1 MAIIDQ
7 SKIRNFCIIAHIDHG
22 KSTLADRIIEMTGL
36 LTSREMQ
43 AQVLDNMDLER
54 ERGITIKSQAVRT
67 VYKAKDGQEYIFNLI
82 DTPGHVD
89 FNYEVSRSLAACDG
103 AILVVDAA
111 QGIEAQTLANVYL
124 ALDHDLE
131 VIPVLNKID
140 LPSADPERVA
150 AEIEDVIGL
159 EASDAPRISA
169 KTGLN
174 VEAVLEEIVQKIPA
188 PAGDPE
194 ASLQALIF
202 DSLYDSY
209 KGVIVFCRVKN
220 GTIKKGTRMKMMA
233 TGAAAEVVEVGYFGA
248 GQFIPCEELSAGM
261 VGYVTAS
268 IKNVQ
273 DTRVGDTITDLDN
286 PCAEP
291 LPGYKKVTPMV
302 YCGLY
307 PADGAKYPDLR
318 DALEKLQLNDAAL
331 YFEPE
336 TSVALGFGFRC
347 GFLGLLHLDIIQE
360 RLEREYNLDLVT
372 TAPGVV
378 YRVHKT
384 NGDMIE
390 LTNPSNLPD
399 PSEIAYMEEPIV
411 SAEIMVTTEFVGA
424 IMTLCQERRG
434 VYLGMEYIEA
444 SRALLKYELPLNE
457 IIYDFFDAL
466 KSRSRGY
473 ASFDYELKGYEESKL
488 VKLDILVNREE
499 VDALSFI
506 VFEGSAYERGRKM
519 CEKLKDEIPR
529 HLFEIPI
536 QAAVGG
542 KIIAR
547 ETVKA
552 MRKDV
557 LAKCYGGDISRKR
570 KLLEKQK
577 EGKKRMRQIGN
588 VEIPQKAFMSVLKL
602 DEEEWNYIYTSRSA
616 SANAVTVIFFRLRP
630 MRACGKNM
638 WIS

>member
-1 MAIIDQ
+1 MSHIDQ

-54 ERGITIKSQAVRT
+54 ERGITIKAQAVRT
-67 VYKAKDGQEYIFNLI
+67 VYKADDGEEYIFNLI

-89 FNYEVSRSLAACDG
+89 FNYEVSRSLAACEG
-103 AILVVDAA
+103 AVLVVDAA

-131 VIPVLNKID
+131 VMPVINKID
-140 LPSADPERVA
+140 LPSAEPDRVKD
-150 AEIEDVIGL
+150 EIEDVIGL
-159 EASDAPRISA
+159 EAQDAPLISA

-174 VEAVLEEIVQKIPA
+174 VKEVLEQIVTKIPA

-194 ASLQALIF
+194 APLQALIF
-202 DSLYDSY
+202 DSIYDPY
-209 KGVIVFCRVKN
+209 KGVIIFCRIKN
-220 GTIKKGTRMKMMA
+220 GCVKKGTRIRMMA
-233 TGAAAEVVEVGYFGA
+233 TGAEEEVVEVGIFGA
-248 GQFIPCEELSAGM
+248 GQFIPGEELSAGM
-261 VGYVTAS
+261 VGYITAS
-268 IKNVQ
+268 LKNVK
-273 DTRVGDTITDLDN
+273 DTQVGDTVTEAGR

-291 LPGYKKVTPMV
+291 LPGYKKVNPMV

-331 YFEPE
+331 QFEPE
-336 TSVALGFGFRC
+336 TSIALGFGFRC
-347 GFLGLLHLDIIQE
+347 GFLGLLHLEIIQE

-384 NGDMIE
+384 NGEMVE

-399 PSEIAYMEEPIV
+399 PSEIEYMEEPFV
-411 SAEIMVTTEFVGA
+411 SAEIMVTKDFVGP
-424 IMTLCQERRG
+424 IMQLCQERRG
-434 VYLGMEYIEA
+434 IYISMEYMEET
-444 SRALLKYELPLNE
+444 RALLKYEMPLNE
-457 IIYDFFDAL
+457 IIYDFFDVL

-473 ASFDYELKGYEESKL
+473 ASFDYEMKEYKQSKL
-488 VKLDILVNREE
+488 VKLDILINREE

-506 VFEGSAYERGRKM
+506 VHADGAYERGRKM
-519 CEKLKDEIPR
+519 CEKLKEEIPR

-536 QAAVGG
+536 QAAIGG
-542 KIIAR
+542 KVIAR

-577 EGKKRMRQIGN
+577 EGKKRMRQVGN

-602 DEEEWNYIYTSRSA
+602 DSE
-616 SANAVTVIFFRLRP
+616 
-630 MRACGKNM
+630 
-638 WIS
+638 

>member
-188 PAGDPE
+188 PAGNPE

-286 PCAEP
+286 PCAEL

-602 DEEEWNYIYTSRSA
+602 DEE
-616 SANAVTVIFFRLRP
+616 
-630 MRACGKNM
+630 
-638 WIS
+638 

>member
-1 MAIIDQ
+1 MNLE
-7 SKIRNFCIIAHIDHG
+7 KIRNFCIIAHIDHG
-22 KSTLADRIIEMTGL
+22 KSTLADRIIEKTGL

-43 AQVLDNMDLER
+43 SQVLDNMDLER

-67 VYKAKDGQEYIFNLI
+67 VYKANDGNEYIFNLI

-111 QGIEAQTLANVYL
+111 QGIEAQTLANVYM

-131 VIPVLNKID
+131 VFPVINKVD
-140 LPSADPERVA
+140 LPSADPDLVA
-150 AEIEDVIGL
+150 SEIEDVIGI
-159 EASDAPRISA
+159 EAHDAPRISA
-169 KTGLN
+169 KVGLN
-174 VEAVLEEIVQKIPA
+174 IEDVLEAIVAKIPA
-188 PAGDPE
+188 PDGDPN
-194 ASLQALIF
+194 APLQALIF
-202 DSLYDSY
+202 DSIYDSY
-209 KGVIVFCRVKN
+209 KGVIVFVRIKEGSV
-220 GTIKKGTRMKMMA
+220 KKGDPIRMMA
-233 TGAAAEVVEVGYFGA
+233 TGAVEEVVDVGYFGA
-248 GQFIPCEELSAGM
+248 GQFIPCDELSAGM
-261 VGYVTAS
+261 VGYITAS
-268 IKNVQ
+268 IKNVK
-273 DTRVGDTITDLDN
+273 DTRVGDTITLNNN
-286 PCAEP
+286 PCEKA
-291 LPGYKKVTPMV
+291 LPGYKKVTSMV

-307 PADGAKYPDLR
+307 PADGAKYNDLR
-318 DALEKLQLNDAAL
+318 EALEKLQLNDASL
-331 YFEPE
+331 FFEPE
-336 TSVALGFGFRC
+336 TSLALGFGFRC
-347 GFLGLLHLDIIQE
+347 GFLGLLHLEVIQE

-378 YRVHKT
+378 YKVFKT
-384 NGDMIE
+384 NGEVIE

-399 PSEIAYMEEPIV
+399 PSEIEHMEEPIV
-411 SAEIMVTTEFVGA
+411 SAEIMLTKEFVGS
-424 IMTLCQERRG
+424 IMNLCQERRG
-434 VYLGMEYIEA
+434 IYLGMEYIEEN
-444 SRALLKYELPLNE
+444 RAILKYDLPLNE

-473 ASFDYELKGYEESKL
+473 ASLDYDLKGYVPSKL
-488 VKLDILVNREE
+488 VKLDILINKEE

-506 VFEGSAYERGRKM
+506 VHADSAYERGRKM
-519 CEKLKDEIPR
+519 CEKLKEEIPR

-536 QAAVGG
+536 QAAVGS
-542 KIIAR
+542 KVIAR

-602 DEEEWNYIYTSRSA
+602 DEE
-616 SANAVTVIFFRLRP
+616 
-630 MRACGKNM
+630 
-638 WIS
+638 